1 MKWTRE
7 LLSPLCS
14 SDFWGSHRRKEESS
28 WERWWG
34 VVTWPKAWDLQME
47 SLVYGQKHSSRDWHQ
62 LVIGEVR
69 ELFIA
74 VSIPA
79 AHFGG
84 VTWNS
89 RLYKNYKVW
98 QDFEALNRQRNLS
111 SRQGCPGHLKVLSA
125 APCIIINLVT
135 LVLQWPNINQT
146 KRCHDGSTD
155 GACVDNPFHGRWL
168 HAHDKISKHSGNT
181 CGTLLSHS
189 ANLQSLGVTAS
200 LWAPPVNSSALRI
213 TQKPSKIIPKSK

>member
-1 MKWTRE
+1 MNKRASISTLQLWFLRIPPKKGGIQLGE
-7 LLSPLCS
+7 VMGCCHLAKGLRS
-14 SDFWGSHRRKEESS
+14 SDE
-28 WERWWG
+28 
-34 VVTWPKAWDLQME
+34 VTCVWR
-47 SLVYGQKHSSRDWHQ
+47 KHSSWDWHQ

-79 AHFGG
+79 ADFGG
-84 VTWNS
+84 ITWNS

-98 QDFEALNRQRNLS
+98 QDFEALSRQRHLS
-111 SRQGCPGHLKVLSA
+111 SRQGCPGHLKALSA

-200 LWAPPVNSSALRI
+200 LWAPPVNSSELGI
-213 TQKPSKIIPKSK
+213 TQKPSKIIPKPK